1 MLCFTLIDSTVQGT
15 VTDPCNCVSPHF
27 SPDLQGLKSLI
38 KKKTNSKH
46 QNKQN
51 KEPILI
57 QKSRAVKAEIPILS
71 VNNFPK
77 FLLQDLEC
85 DSKILQHAH
94 GVGGIEITFRV

>member
-1 MLCFTLIDSTVQGT
+1 MQLCLIPFFSR
-15 VTDPCNCVSPHF
+15 SPRAEI
-27 SPDLQGLKSLI
+27 PRL
-38 KKKTNSKH
+38 KKTNSKH
-46 QNKQN
+46 QNKKK